1 MITIHL
7 KTIFTGKDVDV
18 VNQNKLIWNG
28 ERGIR
33 TLDKVAP
40 IQHFQCCAFN
50 HSATS
55 PKITILTL
63 DHPILEESYLKKTF
77 TVTIKNKETGKVYQ
91 EQVNSDDYILK
102 EFEKKGFKLAFSC
115 RNGCCTSCA
124 VKIISGTLQQPEA
137 MGVSQALKDKG
148 YALLCVAK
156 ATSDLEVETT
166 YEDEVYDLQFG
177 QYFGRGNTRVA
188 PPWEFE
194 ED

>member
-1 MITIHL
+1 MTTTYLGNL
-7 KTIFTGKDVDV
+7 K
-18 VNQNKLIWNG
+18 
-28 ERGIR
+28 R
-33 TLDKVAP
+33 KVSNL
-40 IQHFQCCAFN
+40 H
-50 HSATS
+50 
-55 PKITILTL
+55 
-63 DHPILEESYLKKTF
+63 
-77 TVTIKNKETGKVYQ
+77 
-91 EQVNSDDYILK
+91 
-102 EFEKKGFKLAFSC
+102 FSC

-124 VKIISGTLQQPEA
+124 VKIKSGTLHQPEA